1 MSLGRRTERQEQLW
15 VSCHEMPESPG
26 NPFYQKLNAI
36 LEKDGFDAFVENL
49 CAPYYAG
56 NVGRRSIVP
65 GRYFRMLLLGY
76 FEGIDSER
84 GICPWLRDSLSVRDF
99 VGLGLTESVPD
110 HSSMTRIRQRLPLEV
125 YRQVFGRLQGLLAKN
140 KLFSGKFLGVDSSTL
155 EANASLRAI
164 VRRDTGENYLEMLK
178 AMAREAGVEAGTRE
192 ELASFDRKRSGNKLS
207 NRERVS
213 TTDGE
218 ARIAKL
224 KDGRTHFAYKAEH
237 VVDLESGAIV
247 SASLYHG
254 DEGDTKTVGR
264 SLEEARAALGVLL
277 GAAAPDAAAPAEV
290 IGDKGYHSRAVLK
303 ELPDVFRSRLSEPAH
318 RGRFCWRGDT
328 KARDAVYGNRARLV
342 SAKGKALLRAR
353 GELVERSFA
362 HCLDRGGMRRL
373 WLRGVENIAKR
384 YLIHVAG
391 FNLGVLMRALFGV
404 GTPKGWADARWEAL
418 LACFAG
424 RICCL
429 LAIWPPL
436 GEQEAHRPL
445 IIRFELIV

>member
-1 MSLGRRTERQEQLW
+1 MSLGRRTERQEPLW
-15 VSCHEMPESPG
+15 VSCYEMPESPG
-26 NPFYQKLNAI
+26 NPFYEKLNGI
-36 LEKDGFDAFVENL
+36 LDKDGFDAFVENL
-49 CAPYYAG
+49 CLPYYAS

-65 GRYFRMLLLGY
+65 GRYFRMLLLGC

-84 GICPWLRDSLSVRDF
+84 GICWRLQDSLSVRDF
-99 VGLGLTESVPD
+99 VGLGLTESVTD

-140 KLFSGKFLGVDSSTL
+140 KLFSGKLLGVDSSTL

-164 VRRDTGENYLEMLK
+164 VRRDTGENSLEMLK
-178 AMAREAGVEAGTRE
+178 AMAREEGVEAETRE
-192 ELASFDRKRSGNKLS
+192 ELASFDRKRSGKKLS
-207 NRERVS
+207 NREWLS

-254 DEGDTKTVGR
+254 DEGDTKTLGR
-264 SLEEARAALGVLL
+264 SLEEARAALVVLL
-277 GAAAPDAAAPAEV
+277 GSAAPDAAVPAEV

-303 ELPDVFRSRLSEPAH
+303 ELPDVFRSRISEPAH
-318 RGRFCWRGDT
+318 RGRLHWRGDT
-328 KARDAVYGNRARLV
+328 EARAAVYANRGRLV

-353 GELVERSFA
+353 GKLVERSFA
-362 HCLDRGGMRRL
+362 YCLDRVGMRRL
-373 WLRGVENIAKR
+373 WLRGLDNIAKR

-391 FNLGVLMRALFGV
+391 FNLGFLMRALFGA
-404 GTPKGWADARWEAL
+404 GTAKG
-418 LACFAG
+418 
-424 RICCL
+424 
-429 LAIWPPL
+429 
-436 GEQEAHRPL
+436 
-445 IIRFELIV
+445 